1 MNYNNQKSNNRN
13 SNRNNRSQRQPREK
27 VTPVNASA
35 VFLTFEDAI
44 RALRSAHTIIDNY
57 FSGLGDDATYDEYV
71 TYVTEKA
78 ADAVPQ
84 LLGKKNIHTQYSI
97 SGTNVFV
104 RTEDNLAFGWN
115 VSYTVEDGHA
125 RIISAKAMITMFDTF
140 DDLKQLLESQ
150 SWTLEERRSRRDR

>member
-1 MNYNNQKSNNRN
+1 MKYNNQRSNNRN
-13 SNRNNRSQRQPREK
+13 NKPQRQPRVK

-35 VFLTFEDAI
+35 IYLTFEDAI
-44 RALRSAHTIIDNY
+44 RALRSAHTIIDDY
-57 FSGLGDDATYDEYV
+57 FAGLDDNASYDEYV
-71 TYVTEKA
+71 AYVAGKA
-78 ADAVPQ
+78 AETYPQ

-125 RIISAKAMITMFDTF
+125 KIISAKAMITMFDTF

-150 SWTLEERRSRRDR
+150 SWNLEERRSRRDN